1 MLQDSE
7 KENHT
12 VWDEKFKGLL
22 WQLQDA
28 QADKDHPQ
36 AQVVNI
42 EIEDLFVLP
51 YFPVCSR
58 ANILAGSSN
67 DSSHS
72 STNTIFV
79 SYTFTRYCE
88 RRNWRFS
95 TTWLDL
101 SVRGKL
107 PNQKLRSPKL

>member
-1 MLQDSE
+1 MLQDSD
-7 KENHT
+7 KDNHT

-51 YFPVCSR
+51 MLSNLSNT
-58 ANILAGSSN
+58 NITIDSSN
-67 DSSHS
+67 DS
-72 STNTIFV
+72 N
-79 SYTFTRYCE
+79 
-88 RRNWRFS
+88 
-95 TTWLDL
+95 L
-101 SVRGKL
+101 
-107 PNQKLRSPKL
+107 

>member
-12 VWDEKFKGLL
+12 VWDEKFKALL

-42 EIEDLFVLP
+42 EIEDLSV
-51 YFPVCSR
+51 
-58 ANILAGSSN
+58 SSCIP
-67 DSSHS
+67 
-72 STNTIFV
+72 TVVTKL
-79 SYTFTRYCE
+79 TFY
-88 RRNWRFS
+88 
-95 TTWLDL
+95 
-101 SVRGKL
+101 
-107 PNQKLRSPKL
+107 